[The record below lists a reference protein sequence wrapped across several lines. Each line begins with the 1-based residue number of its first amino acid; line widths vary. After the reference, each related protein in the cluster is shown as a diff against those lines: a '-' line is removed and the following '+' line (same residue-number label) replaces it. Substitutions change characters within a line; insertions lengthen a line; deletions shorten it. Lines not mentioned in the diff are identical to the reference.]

1 MEYRSSIF
9 CCPKFLQCFDFKVH
23 INLVNS
29 LRLLLRITLHKLI
42 VNINAA
48 ADHELIAREAT
59 THNMPSY
66 SVLNEQFDKQVIIE
80 Q

>member
-1 MEYRSSIF
+1 MECRSSIF
-9 CCPKFLQCFDFKVH
+9 CCPKFLRYFDFKAH

-29 LRLLLRITLHKLI
+29 LHLLLWITLHKLI

-48 ADHELIAREAT
+48 ADHELTTQLAT
-59 THNMPSY
+59 NHNSPNY
-66 SVLNEQFDKQVIIE
+66 SVFDEQFETQVITE